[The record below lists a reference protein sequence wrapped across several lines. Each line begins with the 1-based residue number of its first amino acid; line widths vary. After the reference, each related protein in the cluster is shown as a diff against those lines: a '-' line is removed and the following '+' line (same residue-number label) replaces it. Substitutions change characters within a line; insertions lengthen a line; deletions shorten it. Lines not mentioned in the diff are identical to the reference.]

1 LPDDKAPVLKRAY
14 TAGPSTI
21 ILVFDEPVDSIS
33 GAAAGQYA
41 INNGLQVLDAVTL
54 PPLFTEVKLTTTA
67 ALTAGT
73 IYTIRANTIKDCRGN
88 FNANTGEIKTGLP
101 ADPLPGD
108 WVINEILFNPRPNGD
123 DYVEFLNNSAK
134 ILDASRLY
142 IANRNSSGVVSN
154 IKPLS
159 ATPFY
164 ILPGDHIAV
173 TANAP
178 RLPAAYLV
186 REPDHILEISAPP
199 SFPDEE
205 GVVVALNFQ
214 GQVVDEVQYK
224 EEWHFK
230 LLDNKEGVSLE
241 RIDPAGRSQ
250 DAQNWHSA
258 ASTAGYGTPGYK
270 NSQYKLLAPANAS
283 IIISPKLF
291 SPDNDGRDDIASIQY
306 ELSVPGFVANITV
319 FDARGLPVRLLVR
332 NGTMGLTGYWNWDGL
347 DDSGNKLPVGTYIIL
362 TELFNLQGKKE
373 RFKSTVVLARYL
385 Q

>member
-1 LPDDKAPVLKRAY
+1 
-14 TAGPSTI
+14 
-21 ILVFDEPVDSIS
+21 
-33 GAAAGQYA
+33 
-41 INNGLQVLDAVTL
+41 
-54 PPLFTEVKLTTTA
+54 
-67 ALTAGT
+67 
-73 IYTIRANTIKDCRGN
+73 
-88 FNANTGEIKTGLP
+88 
-101 ADPLPGD
+101 
-108 WVINEILFNPRPNGD
+108 
-123 DYVEFLNNSAK
+123 
-134 ILDASRLY
+134 
-142 IANRNSSGVVSN
+142 
-154 IKPLS
+154 
-159 ATPFY
+159 
-164 ILPGDHIAV
+164 
-173 TANAP
+173 
-178 RLPAAYLV
+178 
-186 REPDHILEISAPP
+186 
-199 SFPDEE
+199 
-205 GVVVALNFQ
+205 
-214 GQVVDEVQYK
+214 VQYK

-385 Q
+385 K